1 MLPVESGRISKTRRM
16 MELRRYR
23 EGDVG
28 ALARLGVA
36 AFGNS
41 VSDWEENFDPG
52 RNARLDLEQVHVIEE
67 DGEARASATVL
78 PLESYVEGE
87 PRPMGGISA
96 VMVHPAYRRRGYA
109 GELMRAVLRD
119 MHERD
124 VALSLLAPF
133 AHAFYRVFGYELAT
147 EDIEYRLKPS
157 DLPPSTEQSHL
168 RAYREEDLS
177 TLINL
182 YEAEARRHTLS
193 VRRSEAYWKATL
205 TKEGTDGAVY
215 ERDGG
220 VEGYII
226 YRISGWQEQYPRR
239 TLKVD
244 ELVAATPRAKA
255 AFLSFMGGL
264 DPQVYGIKHFTPRG
278 EPLHPYLKSSYVK
291 ASIEPDQMLCLVDV
305 EKALGYLQ
313 LTPEAPL
320 VLDVKDDVIP
330 DNHGQ
335 YTIADGKV
343 ARGAEVEESV
353 SLDVRQLAQLY
364 AGYLPAKDLAR
375 HSLLDASSP
384 EALELLDS
392 LFPVGDPWLY
402 GLDHF

>member
-1 MLPVESGRISKTRRM
+1 
-16 MELRRYR
+16 
-23 EGDVG
+23 
-28 ALARLGVA
+28 
-36 AFGNS
+36 
-41 VSDWEENFDPG
+41 
-52 RNARLDLEQVHVIEE
+52 
-67 DGEARASATVL
+67 
-78 PLESYVEGE
+78 
-87 PRPMGGISA
+87 MGGISA

-157 DLPPSTEQSHL
+157 DLPTSTEQSHL

-193 VRRSEAYWKATL
+193 VRRSEAYWKTTL

-343 ARGAEVEESV
+343 ARGAKVEESV